1 MTHTPLPT
9 ASMFEGNPLLDGCA
23 VDTVE
28 IARVERMVQAM
39 PGELDKLFS
48 RREIEDAGQG
58 PGRVSSLAARFAA
71 KEAFSKALGT
81 GIGKNLS
88 FLDFE
93 VLNQESGKPYFL
105 TILNKLKK
113 MKFYL
118 SISDDYPWAVAFV
131 IASK

>member
-1 MTHTPLPT
+1 MKIIGVGTDIVNIKRI
-9 ASMFEGNPLLDGCA
+9 EKIIKND
-23 VDTVE
+23 E
-28 IARVERMVQAM
+28 
-39 PGELDKLFS
+39 KLFLKKVFTS
-48 RREIEDAGQG
+48 KEIKIINQFKLNKA
-58 PGRVSSLAARFAA
+58 SKIAMRFAA
-71 KEAFSKALGT
+71 KEALSKALGT

-118 SISDDYPWAVAFV
+118 SITDDYPWAVAFV